1 MTGFWQIFAGIL
13 LTVILGVVLSKQN
26 KDLSTVLTLAA
37 CCMVLYVAVSY
48 LQPVLDFAE
57 TLRELGQLDVG
68 ILRILWKAVGIT
80 LIAEIATL
88 VCQDAGN
95 GALGKTVQILA
106 AAAVLWLSLPLMEA
120 LLDTVQKIVGEI

>member
-57 TLRELGQLDVG
+57 ALRELGQLDAG

-95 GALGKTVQILA
+95 GALGKAVQILA

>member
-1 MTGFWQIFAGIL
+1 MASFWQIAAGVFL
-13 LTVILGVVLSKQN
+13 AVVLGVVLNKQN
-26 KDLSTVLTLAA
+26 RDLSLLLTLAA
-37 CCMVLYVAVSY
+37 CVMVLWVAASY

-57 TLRELGQLDVG
+57 KLQELGQLDSE

-95 GALGKTVQILA
+95 GALGKAVQLLA
-106 AAAVLWLSLPLMEA
+106 AAAVLWAAFPISSSPFLWH
-120 LLDTVQKIVGEI
+120 

>member
-57 TLRELGQLDVG
+57 TLRELGQLDAG

-95 GALGKTVQILA
+95 GALGKAVQILA

>member
-26 KDLSTVLTLAA
+26 KDLSTLLTLAA

-57 TLRELGQLDVG
+57 TLRELGQLDAG

-95 GALGKTVQILA
+95 GALGKAVQILA